1 MRFKITAGSLAAVV
15 LLGLACFGVVRYQL
29 RVGADADI
37 EAELPR
43 VREMVRTVRR
53 AAGLDLVRLATA
65 RAATSGIVEVFSGV
79 EDSRRN
85 RAYDEAER
93 FATELASPANG
104 GRRADFVAILDD
116 TGRVLARDLDRNAL
130 AGVDFRERSPSV
142 DAAIRGAAGYDIIRQ
157 QTLLL
162 ELAFAPIRSREGGVL
177 GVLVVG
183 FDLGNGTA
191 KDTAQRV
198 GGGVAYLFA
207 NRQHS
212 TSLEGSAATDLRQ
225 LFEQGA
231 GKAALARVLA
241 SGEAVALGE
250 VALGGR
256 SYQLTV
262 GALQVD
268 STQRTAAFAALVDRD
283 ARMQRVGPAN
293 MILLFTALAAVAVL
307 IYGIVLGGV
316 LLRPIEQMEEGILQV
331 INGRTDLRL
340 DIKSTELGGL
350 AYRVNQLLN
359 MMTGVSEEAEDDGGS
374 GGEPGG

>member
-1 MRFKITAGSLAAVV
+1 MRLKITAGSLAAVV

-29 RVGADADI
+29 RSGAEADI

-43 VREMVRTVRR
+43 MREMVRTIRR
-53 AAGLDLVRLATA
+53 AAGLDLVRLATG
-65 RAATSGIVEVFSGV
+65 RAATSGIIEVFAGV
-79 EDSRRN
+79 EDSRRS

-93 FATELASPANG
+93 FAQELASPANG
-104 GRRADFVAILDD
+104 GRRADLVAILDD

-130 AGVDFRERSPSV
+130 EGVDFRERSPAV
-142 DAAIRGAAGYDIIRQ
+142 EAAIRGTAGYDIIRQ

-162 ELAFAPIRSREGGVL
+162 ELALAPIRSREGGVL

-191 KDTAQRV
+191 KDTAART
-198 GGGVAYLFA
+198 GGGVAYLFT

-212 TSLEGSAATDLRQ
+212 TSLEGTAATDLRQ

-231 GKAALARVLA
+231 GKAALAGVLS
-241 SGEAVALGE
+241 SGEAATLGE
-250 VALGGR
+250 VSLGGR
-256 SYQLTV
+256 SYQVTIA
-262 GALQVD
+262 ALQVD
-268 STQRTAAFAALVDRD
+268 SPQRTAAFAALVDRD
-283 ARMQRVGPAN
+283 ARMQRVGAAS
-293 MILLFTALAAVAVL
+293 MVLLFTALAAIAVL

-340 DIKSTELGGL
+340 DIKSAELGGL